1 MNMLE
6 TLQNLLNDS
15 GFVSFFADGG
25 WKNLVMIAVS
35 CLLLYLYFVTLHYF
49 FPPFHM
55 LRAVSYKGSPGG
67 DQAPPIPVPSHH
79 PCTITI

>member
-35 CLLLYLYFVTLHYF
+35 CLLLYLGIKSSSNRF
-49 FPPFHM
+49 
-55 LRAVSYKGSPGG
+55 
-67 DQAPPIPVPSHH
+67 
-79 PCTITI
+79 CW

>member
-25 WKNLVMIAVS
+25 WKNLVMIAV
-35 CLLLYLYFVTLHYF
+35 L
-49 FPPFHM
+49 PA
-55 LRAVSYKGSPGG
+55 AVSGHQEAVRTAAAGRYRIRLSAGQCIQLLRRRCKLV
-67 DQAPPIPVPSHH
+67 QRPVP
-79 PCTITI
+79 P

>member
-25 WKNLVMIAVS
+25 WKNLVMI
-35 CLLLYLYFVTLHYF
+35 CLLYT
-49 FPPFHM
+49 
-55 LRAVSYKGSPGG
+55 SPSPR
-67 DQAPPIPVPSHH
+67 DCS
-79 PCTITI
+79 